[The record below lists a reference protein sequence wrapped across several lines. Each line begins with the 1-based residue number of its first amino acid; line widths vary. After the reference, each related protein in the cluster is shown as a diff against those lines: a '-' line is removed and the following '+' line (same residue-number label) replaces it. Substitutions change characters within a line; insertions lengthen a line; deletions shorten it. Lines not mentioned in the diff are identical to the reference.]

1 MGADEAIDYE
11 SVRFEDVVRDVDV
24 VFDTQGGE
32 TQARSWKTLKRG
44 GILVSI
50 AQPPAQAE
58 AEKHGVRAAFMVNE
72 MKAESLNAITKL
84 VDSGKLKAVVDTVLP
99 LSEARRA
106 QELIQTGHTR
116 GKIALKV
123 V

>member
-1 MGADEAIDYE
+1 
-11 SVRFEDVVRDVDV
+11 
-24 VFDTQGGE
+24 
-32 TQARSWKTLKRG
+32 
-44 GILVSI
+44 
-50 AQPPAQAE
+50 
-58 AEKHGVRAAFMVNE
+58 

-84 VDSGKLKAVVDTVLP
+84 VDSGELKAVVDTVLP

-116 GKIALKV
+116 GKLVLKV

>member
-1 MGADEAIDYE
+1 MDTALANPPHSTDGGVKVFRGKEE
-11 SVRFEDVVRDVDV
+11 LRF
-24 VFDTQGGE
+24 
-32 TQARSWKTLKRG
+32 A
-44 GILVSI
+44 
-50 AQPPAQAE
+50 
-58 AEKHGVRAAFMVNE
+58 
-72 MKAESLNAITKL
+72 
-84 VDSGKLKAVVDTVLP
+84 